1 MTISVDKEMRER
13 IDAKKIDMKKEN
25 YIYESPDGGKT
36 IYRSEIYDDVSGV
49 KIDTS
54 EQLKLQFDE
63 FEADKKAI
71 NTLSKRVLEL
81 EEMIDKI
88 RDLVK

>member
-1 MTISVDKEMRER
+1 MTVRVTPEMRER
-13 IDAKKIDMKKEN
+13 IEAKKIDIKKEN

-54 EQLKLQFDE
+54 EQLKLRFDE